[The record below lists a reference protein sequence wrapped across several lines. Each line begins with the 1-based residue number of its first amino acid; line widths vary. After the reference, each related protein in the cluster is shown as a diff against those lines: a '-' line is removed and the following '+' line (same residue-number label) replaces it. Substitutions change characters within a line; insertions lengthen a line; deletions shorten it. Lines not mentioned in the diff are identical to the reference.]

1 MCIILIDS
9 YHVRKCCD
17 LIGKFQPGSHAQH
30 ICVSYYHCTLKE
42 KSSSVLILCPPL
54 WYRYW
59 VGTCTVSSHRL
70 TQQAGYDTQIC
81 NKLYLALY
89 GVTEYTLVS
98 LSISSEKKKVNC
110 REFEFSLFLAV
121 DNNPCENNGGCD
133 TMCLLAPNGGKT
145 CTCPENFV
153 LGEDGVSCK
162 SNCLS
167 SMFVCSSTY
176 KCIPFWWKC
185 DTQVRFVFCLLF
197 MILFFLSFFL

>member
-1 MCIILIDS
+1 MVKGREL
-9 YHVRKCCD
+9 
-17 LIGKFQPGSHAQH
+17 
-30 ICVSYYHCTLKE
+30 
-42 KSSSVLILCPPL
+42 
-54 WYRYW
+54 
-59 VGTCTVSSHRL
+59 
-70 TQQAGYDTQIC
+70 
-81 NKLYLALY
+81 
-89 GVTEYTLVS
+89 
-98 LSISSEKKKVNC
+98 LSNWFV
-110 REFEFSLFLAV
+110 AV

-185 DTQVRFVFCLLF
+185 DTQVRDSLNFVVEFSICYAYL
-197 MILFFLSFFL
+197 